1 MNDPRLLTLLTL
13 IKVKSYT
20 KTAERLFI
28 TQPAVSQHIKSLE
41 HQYDVSIFDGTKG
54 FNLTKQ
60 GQILVEYARRMQN
73 QDIQLKQTLTNSVNF
88 SLPIKIGVTDFC
100 KEAIINN
107 EIFNSITE
115 EYNYKLEL
123 LVMSSEDIF
132 KNLESGNIDLAVID
146 NSYNDDLFEGT
157 LIDTYNIVPFVH
169 TEGKFKEI
177 KRITREMLKNNP
189 IIMSNDNEGM
199 TISVKESLK
208 KSNININ
215 PDNLYFSN
223 SPYLMTK
230 MIKQF
235 DGIAFMYSNYVDSLP
250 GIKKM
255 ELTNFKSSQNV
266 YLIYSISSFEKA
278 NFKKICNKVKKA

>member
-1 MNDPRLLTLLTL
+1 LT
-13 IKVKSYT
+13 
-20 KTAERLFI
+20 
-28 TQPAVSQHIKSLE
+28 
-41 HQYDVSIFDGTKG
+41 
-54 FNLTKQ
+54 
-60 GQILVEYARRMQN
+60 
-73 QDIQLKQTLTNSVNF
+73 
-88 SLPIKIGVTDFC
+88 
-100 KEAIINN
+100 IINN

-235 DGIAFMYSNYVDSLP
+235 DGIAFMYGNYVDSLP

-266 YLIYSISSFEKA
+266 YLIYSISSFEKT